1 MKTTFFSVLA
11 LPALFLTSLAAPTAI
26 NDVALEKRQIA
37 DATSIVEKLYADV
50 QQYTGAINATAAGLN
65 ADSSVLDNTTAAASF
80 ITNVNAI
87 TALVTA
93 ATAETNLLAP
103 AGSVARRQTD
113 TALAALVEN
122 LLLEISGALNGIVA
136 TLGLSKSRCQYST

>member
-1 MKTTFFSVLA
+1 MKSSFFSILV
-11 LPALFLTSLAAPTAI
+11 LPALFLTTFAAPTAI
-26 NDVALEKRQIA
+26 NEVPLEKRQIA

-50 QQYTGAINATAAGLN
+50 QSYTGAINATAAGLN
-65 ADSSVLDNTTAAASF
+65 ADSSVVDNSTAAASF

-93 ATAETNLLAP
+93 ATAQTDLLAP
-103 AGSVARRQTD
+103 VGSLARRQTD

-136 TLGLSKSRCQYST
+136 TLGLSE